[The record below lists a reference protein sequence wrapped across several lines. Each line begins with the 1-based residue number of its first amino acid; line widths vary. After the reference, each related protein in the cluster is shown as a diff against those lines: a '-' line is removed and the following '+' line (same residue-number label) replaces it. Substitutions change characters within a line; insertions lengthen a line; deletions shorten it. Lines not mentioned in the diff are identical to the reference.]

1 MQRKK
6 VIFSVV
12 LFIFV
17 IGFAGCNL
25 FERESD
31 ERTIDYTVISENDVP
46 DELKAQIESGKSGVM
61 KFTYTDDEYL
71 YIVKGYGT
79 QKYGGYSIKM
89 VQFYAKDKALYF
101 ETELIE
107 PEEGEKVSKENSEPF
122 IIIKT
127 EKTDLPVVFK

>member
-17 IGFAGCNL
+17 IGFAGCKL

-61 KFTYTDDEYL
+61 KFTYTDD
-71 YIVKGYGT
+71 
-79 QKYGGYSIKM
+79 
-89 VQFYAKDKALYF
+89 
-101 ETELIE
+101 
-107 PEEGEKVSKENSEPF
+107 
-122 IIIKT
+122 
-127 EKTDLPVVFK
+127 

>member
-1 MQRKK
+1 
-6 VIFSVV
+6 
-12 LFIFV
+12 
-17 IGFAGCNL
+17 
-25 FERESD
+25 
-31 ERTIDYTVISENDVP
+31 
-46 DELKAQIESGKSGVM
+46 
-61 KFTYTDDEYL
+61 
-71 YIVKGYGT
+71 
-79 QKYGGYSIKM
+79 M